1 MRELWIEIYQ
11 TIKRNK
17 WRSIM
22 TAFGIFWGMLMLILL
37 VGIGMGFN
45 NGIIATLKTLPTNSV
60 FYFAGKT
67 SMPYQG
73 YAKGR
78 YWYLKNRDMDILQ
91 ARFGNII
98 KRIVPC
104 NQDGEKRCS
113 FGEYSGEFA
122 VLGTTYG
129 YYYSVPQQLIYGR
142 YINEIDQKEHRK
154 VCVIGKKV
162 YETLFK
168 HGGDPC
174 GEIVKVGDI
183 YYTIVGVAK
192 ETSGM
197 INLGSSLNESVV
209 IPIST
214 AQATYGEGDIIYI
227 LIVTLRD
234 DCPAEEWQDKI
245 DAVLKEVHYI
255 HPDDK
260 QALDSLNLAELIKN
274 FDYLFLGIYILIW
287 IIGAG
292 TLLAGIIGVSNIM
305 LVTVKER
312 TQEIGI
318 RRAIGAS
325 PFTILSQIMSESIVI
340 TVVSGIVGL
349 VLGVWI
355 LRVVDLITSRNMTGE
370 VGGGGVEI
378 QAFSNPQ
385 IPFSIAIAAFLI
397 LLIGGFLAGL
407 MPAKRAMD
415 IKAIDA
421 LRDE

>member
-60 FYFAGKT
+60 FYFSGRT
-67 SMPYQG
+67 SMAYKG
-73 YAKGR
+73 FAKGR
-78 YWYLKNRDMDILQ
+78 YWNLENRDMEILEK
-91 ARFGNII
+91 RFGEKIT
-98 KRIVPC
+98 RVVAS
-104 NQDGEKRCS
+104 NQVGDMRCS
-113 FGEYSGEFA
+113 FKEFSGEFS
-122 VLGTTYG
+122 VMGTTSG
-129 YYYSVPQQLIYGR
+129 YYHVVPQQLICGR
-142 YINEIDQKEHRK
+142 FINEIDQAESRK

-183 YYTIVGVAK
+183 YYTIVGVTK

-197 INLGSSLNESVV
+197 INLGSSTNETILV
-209 IPIST
+209 PLST
-214 AQATYGEGDIIYI
+214 VQKTYGQGDNIHIM
-227 LIVTLRD
+227 IVTLSD
-234 DCPAEEWQDKI
+234 NCPAEEWQDKI

-355 LRVVDLITSRNMTGE
+355 LRVVDLITSGNTTGE